1 MLLKRIIPNI
11 LLSENALYKTT
22 NFKNKKYIGDPIN
35 TVKLFND
42 LEVDEL
48 IILDIETTKKKLEP
62 NFNLIEKM
70 TSESFMPICYGGG
83 INNIETAKKIFAA
96 GVEKICINNI
106 AIQNPNFIEKL
117 AKVFGSQSVVL
128 SLDIKRDIF
137 NQFKFWIR

>member
-83 INNIETAKKIFAA
+83 INNIETAI
-96 GVEKICINNI
+96 
-106 AIQNPNFIEKL
+106 
-117 AKVFGSQSVVL
+117 KVIGTNKS
-128 SLDIKRDIF
+128 
-137 NQFKFWIR
+137 